1 MDRTTNPRPSA
12 ARSASPRSTPQGRR
26 AGERAASEAKPWA
39 YRLGYA
45 AHGAVYLLIGAL
57 AFDAAFGGSGEQA
70 QGPRGAI
77 GTLASGTAGTV
88 LLTIL
93 AIGLVGYAA
102 MRLYQGFGNPAHH
115 DSDAK
120 GIALRIGRV
129 ASGLAQLALAFYALS
144 LAYGWF
150 TAVSGGAG
158 GDSAGHGGGVSDLTA
173 RVMQWPAGRWIIGL
187 VGLGIIGAAIAQLA
201 KAIKASFLNELRI
214 TGEQRKWVKPLGRF
228 GFSARFVVFLIA
240 GGFVLTAAIQ
250 AEPEE
255 AKGLGAALRT
265 LQDQGYGPWLLG
277 LVALGLIAF
286 AIVRGVYARYA
297 VLPGR
302 ASTG

>member
-1 MDRTTNPRPSA
+1 MAHATNIKASA
-12 ARSASPRSTPQGRR
+12 ARSER
-26 AGERAASEAKPWA
+26 AGRHAASDAKPWA

-45 AHGAVYLLIGAL
+45 AHGAVYLLVGVL
-57 AFDAAFGGSGEQA
+57 AIDAAFGSGGEQA
-70 QGPRGAI
+70 QGARGAI
-77 GTLASGTAGTV
+77 GTLGSGTVGTV
-88 LLTIL
+88 LLTVL
-93 AIGLVGYAA
+93 AVGLLGYAA

-115 DSDAK
+115 KGDAK
-120 GIALRIGRV
+120 GIAIRIGRV

-150 TAVSGGAG
+150 ASVSGAG
-158 GDSAGHGGGVSDLTA
+158 GTGGGGSGVSDLTA

-201 KAIKASFLNELRI
+201 KAIKASFLDELRI
-214 TGEQRKWVKPLGRF
+214 SGEQRKWVKPLGRF
-228 GFSARFVVFLIA
+228 GFAARFVVFLIA
-240 GGFVLTAAIQ
+240 GGFVLAAAIQ

-277 LVALGLIAF
+277 FVALGLIAF

-297 VLPGR
+297 VLPGQ
-302 ASTG
+302 ASHG